1 MGTSIL
7 CSNGLLSTCQIPTLL
22 QDVDCYSSKIILCE
36 SEYCNLSSWLHIVYD
51 AVLMT
56 CAGTDHHL
64 RVCRGPRSWH
74 SWADYNTRTT
84 WPPRKE
90 YQVSTC
96 DFHVIWMW
104 FTCMACDLHD
114 SLRLHVSYICVMLA
128 FYVMHV
134 LQMCCMWLACDLSFL
149 GMWFACDTDLS

>member
-1 MGTSIL
+1 MLHLYSRWVVISQFSVWWWVRWVSAGELRLI
-7 CSNGLLSTCQIPTLL
+7 ST
-22 QDVDCYSSKIILCE
+22 V
-36 SEYCNLSSWLHIVYD
+36 EYCNLSSWLHIVYD
-51 AVLMT
+51 AVIMT

-64 RVCRGPRSWH
+64 KVCLTPRSWH

-114 SLRLHVSYICVMLA
+114 SLWLHVSYICVMLA
-128 FYVMHV
+128 VYVMHV
-134 LQMCCMWLACDLSFL
+134 LQMCCWWLAWLDHVTCTWS
-149 GMWFACDTDLS
+149 